1 MFSKALF
8 KQSSKANGMM
18 WSIITFAVCFM
29 LACVMLISGSG
40 SIGETKNAIE
50 DTIIQKEIEAGFK
63 SRAVGYYTYSEEGMK
78 YFDKAYADNIKG
90 GLIYY
95 GWIEKMPEHK
105 SSTIASIYQLE
116 LGYWKSQEPSMASYK
131 PDNKKIVETAKPWLA
146 KMPKKTSDMSDEA
159 YFTAIDEWRASCPVN
174 AEMVAGLAYLSSF
187 NEMSAHITKMVKE
200 SATPEV
206 LADKEK
212 LDTAISEAVSSVSCV
227 MYPQADGESGSALE
241 DYYDKAVAKGEERPE
256 HYDVT
261 ILTQKLA
268 EALQA
273 NTNYNKANIDDY
285 IYGEER
291 TEYRNDR
298 AEALSSVFLAVNM
311 TDEENI
317 GLLLDALSSYGVTT
331 KKFEAFGYGD
341 YNRAKEIAMTSI
353 ITYRGRLDYEISEIT
368 ETVGTAEYEAAVAAK
383 KAELTKDVTSS
394 LLSSLPTEV
403 SEALEDIGQADLY
416 TLIVGSIFYKLAGLL
431 LPIIFMIMAANNL
444 IAGQVDS
451 GSMAYVLSTSTKR
464 RTVAVTQALYL
475 VGSLLIMFMLTTATG
490 CVCLAI
496 VKEEVDL
503 SFGNLILL
511 NVGAF
516 LVLFALSGLNF
527 LTSCYFDRSKR
538 SMALG
543 GGLSIFALVAAML
556 GLFGSPVIP
565 KVVRLDSLNYFNYTT
580 IISLFDVV
588 AIMDGNLAFLWK
600 FAILFVIG
608 IVGYVV
614 GTEKF
619 VKKDLPL

>member
-8 KQSSKANGMM
+8 RQSSKANGTM
-18 WSIITFAVCFM
+18 WTIITFAVCFM

-63 SRAVGYYTYSEEGMK
+63 SRSVGYYSYSEEGMR
-78 YFDKAYADNIKG
+78 YFDKAYADNVKG
-90 GLIYY
+90 SLVYL
-95 GWIEKMPEHK
+95 GWLQKKPAKTDGMDDATYNAYLAAWKAAEPDMTAYKENNVQFKDAIEKWTAAMP
-105 SSTIASIYQLE
+105 TR
-116 LGYWKSQEPSMASYK
+116 
-131 PDNKKIVETAKPWLA
+131 TAE
-146 KMPKKTSDMSDEA
+146 MSDEQYATLLAAWNAQSPANAETAVALA
-159 YFTAIDEWRASCPVN
+159 YQAAFAEMNDHIAELVKKSADEATKADEEKLSTAI
-174 AEMVAGLAYLSSF
+174 AEAT
-187 NEMSAHITKMVKE
+187 SA
-200 SATPEV
+200 
-206 LADKEK
+206 
-212 LDTAISEAVSSVSCV
+212 VSCV
-227 MYPQADGESGSALE
+227 MYPEADESTEAGAALKA
-241 DYYDKAVAKGEERPE
+241 YYEKAAAKGETIPE

-261 ILTQKLA
+261 TLTQKLA
-268 EALQA
+268 IALTA
-273 NTNYNKANIDDY
+273 DPESGIDDY
-285 IYGEER
+285 VNGDER

-298 AEALSSVFLAVNM
+298 AETLSSVFLAVNM
-311 TDEENI
+311 TDEANVR
-317 GLLLDALSSYGVTT
+317 LLLDALSSYGVTEE
-331 KKFEAFGYGD
+331 KFESFGYGD
-341 YNRAKEIAMTSI
+341 YARAKDIARTSI

-368 ETVGTAEYEAAVAAK
+368 TEKGTPGYEAAVASV

-394 LLSSLPTEV
+394 LLSSLPKEV

-444 IAGQVDS
+444 ISGQVDS

-464 RTVAVTQALYL
+464 KTVAVTQAIYL
-475 VGSLLIMFMLTTATG
+475 IGSLLVMFVLTTITG
-490 CVCLAI
+490 CICLAI
-496 VKEEVDL
+496 VKEDVQL
-503 SFGNLILL
+503 TYGKLVLL
-511 NVGAF
+511 NAGAF

-527 LTSCYFDRSKR
+527 FTSCWFDRSKR
-538 SMALG
+538 SMAIG

-588 AIMDGNLAFLWK
+588 SIMDGNLTFLWK
-600 FAILFVIG
+600 FAILFVVG
-608 IVGYVV
+608 IIGYVAGSV
-614 GTEKF
+614 KF

>member
-8 KQSSKANGMM
+8 KQSSKANGTM
-18 WSIITFAVCFM
+18 WSIIAFAVCFM

-63 SRAVGYYTYSEEGMK
+63 SRAVGYYAYSEEGTK

-90 GLIYY
+90 SLIYL
-95 GWIEKMPEHK
+95 GWIEKMPERK
-105 SSTIASIYQLE
+105 STTLATLYQLE
-116 LGYWKSQEPSMASYK
+116 LNIWKSQEPSMSAYK
-131 PDNKKIVETAKPWLA
+131 EGSKQIAETAKPWVA
-146 KMPKKTSDMSDEA
+146 AMPKKTDGMTDDA
-159 YFTAIDEWRASCPVN
+159 YFAAIDEWKASCPVK
-174 AEMVAGLAYLSSF
+174 AEDAAALAYMTAY
-187 NEMSAHITKMVKE
+187 NEMSERITAIVKQTADAE
-200 SATPEV
+200 T
-206 LADKEK
+206 LADKDK
-212 LDTAISEAVSSVSCV
+212 LDSAVAEAVSSVSCV
-227 MYPQADGESGSALE
+227 MYPQADGESGAALE
-241 DYYDKAVAKGEERPE
+241 NYYDKAVAKGEQKPE

-261 ILTQKLA
+261 TLTQKLA
-268 EALQA
+268 EALEA
-273 NTNYNKANIDDY
+273 STNYNEANIDDY

-291 TEYRNDR
+291 TEYRNER
-298 AEALSSVFLAVNM
+298 AETLSSVFLAVNM

-317 GLLLDALSSYGVTT
+317 GLLLDALSSYGITAE
-331 KKFEAFGYGD
+331 KFEAFGYGE
-341 YNRAKEIAMTSI
+341 YARAKDIARTSI
-353 ITYRGRLDYEISEIT
+353 ITYRGRLDYELSEIT
-368 ETVGTAEYEAAVAAK
+368 ETPGTAEYEAEVAAK

-394 LLSSLPTEV
+394 LLSSLPDEV

-451 GSMAYVLSTSTKR
+451 GSMAYVLSSSTKR

-475 VGSLLIMFMLTTATG
+475 IGSLLIMFLLTTATG

-496 VKEEVDL
+496 VKGEVAL
-503 SFGNLILL
+503 TYGKLILL

-527 LTSCYFDRSKR
+527 FTSCYFDRSKR
-538 SMALG
+538 SMAIG

-565 KVVRLDSLNYFNYTT
+565 KVVRLESLNYFNYTT

-588 AIMDGNLAFLWK
+588 SIMDGNLTFLWK
-600 FAILFVIG
+600 FAILAVVG
-608 IVGYVV
+608 IIGYVA

>member
-8 KQSSKANGMM
+8 RQSSKANGTM
-18 WSIITFAVCFM
+18 WTIITFAVCFM

-63 SRAVGYYTYSEEGMK
+63 SRSVGYYSYSEEGMR
-78 YFDKAYADNIKG
+78 YFDKDYTDNVKGSLVYLGWLQKKPAKTDGTDDATYNAYLAAWKAAEPDMTAYKENNVRFKEA
-90 GLIYY
+90 
-95 GWIEKMPEHK
+95 IEQWTAAMP
-105 SSTIASIYQLE
+105 TR
-116 LGYWKSQEPSMASYK
+116 
-131 PDNKKIVETAKPWLA
+131 TAE
-146 KMPKKTSDMSDEA
+146 MSDEQYAALLAAWNAQSPANVKTAVALA
-159 YFTAIDEWRASCPVN
+159 YQAAF
-174 AEMVAGLAYLSSF
+174 AEMNDHIAGL
-187 NEMSAHITKMVKE
+187 VKE
-200 SATPEV
+200 SADEATKT
-206 LADKEK
+206 DKEK
-212 LDTAISEAVSSVSCV
+212 LDTAIAEATSAVNCV
-227 MYPQADGESGSALE
+227 MYPEADESTEAGAALKA
-241 DYYDKAVAKGEERPE
+241 YYEKAAAKGETIPE

-261 ILTQKLA
+261 TLTQKLA
-268 EALQA
+268 IALTA
-273 NTNYNKANIDDY
+273 DPESDIDGY
-285 IYGEER
+285 INGDER

-298 AEALSSVFLAVNM
+298 AETLSSVFLAVNM
-311 TDEENI
+311 TDEANVR
-317 GLLLDALSSYGVTT
+317 LLLDALSSYGVTEE
-331 KKFEAFGYGD
+331 KFESFGYGD
-341 YNRAKEIAMTSI
+341 YARAKDIARTSI

-368 ETVGTAEYEAAVAAK
+368 AEKGTPEYEAAVASV

-394 LLSSLPTEV
+394 LLSSLPKEV

-444 IAGQVDS
+444 ISGQVDS

-464 RTVAVTQALYL
+464 KTVAITQAIYL
-475 VGSLLIMFMLTTATG
+475 IGSLLVMFVLTTITG
-490 CVCLAI
+490 CICLAI
-496 VKEEVDL
+496 VKEDVQL
-503 SFGNLILL
+503 TYGKLVLL
-511 NVGAF
+511 NAGAF

-527 LTSCYFDRSKR
+527 FTSCWFDRSKR
-538 SMALG
+538 SMAIG

-588 AIMDGNLAFLWK
+588 SIMDGNLTFLWK
-600 FAILFVIG
+600 FAILFVVG
-608 IVGYVV
+608 IIGYVAGSV
-614 GTEKF
+614 KF

>member
-8 KQSSKANGMM
+8 KQSSKANGTM
-18 WSIITFAVCFM
+18 WTIITFAVCFM

-40 SIGETKNAIE
+40 SIGETKDAIE

-63 SRAVGYYTYSEEGMK
+63 SRSVGYYSYSEEGMR
-78 YFDKAYADNIKG
+78 YFDKAYADNVKG
-90 GLIYY
+90 SLVYL
-95 GWIEKMPEHK
+95 GWLQKVPNHQEGTTASTYQAAVKFWKKLAPDMTAYKENNVKFAAIAQTWLEKMPEK
-105 SSTIASIYQLE
+105 ADE
-116 LGYWKSQEPSMASYK
+116 
-131 PDNKKIVETAKPWLA
+131 
-146 KMPKKTSDMSDEA
+146 MSDEQ
-159 YFTAIDEWRASCPVN
+159 YFAAIDAWKAACPAT
-174 AEMVAGLAYLSSF
+174 AEIAAGLAYQDSF
-187 NEMSAHITKMVKE
+187 AEMNAHITELVKN
-200 SATPEV
+200 SADEATK
-206 LADKEK
+206 ADEEK
-212 LDTAISEAVSSVSCV
+212 LNTAIAEATSAVSCV
-227 MYPQADGESGSALE
+227 MYPEADESTEAGAALKA
-241 DYYDKAVAKGEERPE
+241 YYEKAAAKGETIPE

-261 ILTQKLA
+261 TLTQKLA
-268 EALQA
+268 VALA
-273 NTNYNKANIDDY
+273 TDTSANIDDY
-285 IYGEER
+285 INGDER

-298 AEALSSVFLAVNM
+298 AETLSSVFLAVNM
-311 TDEENI
+311 TDEANVK
-317 GLLLDALSSYGVTT
+317 LLLDALSSYGVTEE
-331 KKFEAFGYGD
+331 KFESFGYGD
-341 YNRAKEIAMTSI
+341 YAKAKDIARTSI

-368 ETVGTAEYEAAVAAK
+368 EEKGTPEYEAAVASV

-394 LLSSLPTEV
+394 LLSSLPKEV
-403 SEALEDIGQADLY
+403 SDALEDIGQADLY

-444 IAGQVDS
+444 ISGQVDS

-464 RTVAVTQALYL
+464 KTVAVTQAIYL
-475 VGSLLIMFMLTTATG
+475 IGSLLVMFILTTITG

-496 VKEEVDL
+496 VKEDVQL
-503 SFGNLILL
+503 TYGKLVLL

-527 LTSCYFDRSKR
+527 FTSCWFDRSKR
-538 SMALG
+538 SMAIG

-588 AIMDGNLAFLWK
+588 SIMDGNLTFLWK
-600 FAILFVIG
+600 FAILL
-608 IVGYVV
+608 VV
-614 GTEKF
+614 GIIGYIAGSVKF

>member
-8 KQSSKANGMM
+8 KQSSKANGTM
-18 WSIITFAVCFM
+18 WAIITFAVCFM

-78 YFDKAYADNIKG
+78 CFDKAYVDNIKG
-90 GLIYY
+90 SLIYL

-105 SSTIASIYQLE
+105 SSSLVYQAE
-116 LGYWKSQEPSMASYK
+116 LAFWKLQEPSMSAYK
-131 PDNKKIVETAKPWLA
+131 EDNQKIAQTAKPWLA
-146 KMPKKTSDMSDEA
+146 KMPKKSGDMTDAE
-159 YFTAIDEWRASCPVN
+159 YFAAIDEWRASCPVT
-174 AEMVAGLAYLSSF
+174 AEMVAGLAYLSAY
-187 NEMSAHITKMVKE
+187 NEMTAHITDMVKKSAD
-200 SATPEV
+200 SAT

-212 LDTAISEAVSSVSCV
+212 LNSAISEAVSSVSCV
-227 MYPQADGESGSALE
+227 MYPQADGESGAALE
-241 DYYDKAVAKGEERPE
+241 NYYEKAVAKGEQKPD

-261 ILTQKLA
+261 NLTKKLVSA
-268 EALQA
+268 LEAS
-273 NTNYNKANIDDY
+273 TDYNKANIDDY

-298 AEALSSVFLAVNM
+298 AELLSSIFLAVNM

-331 KKFEAFGYGD
+331 EKFESFGYGE

-353 ITYRGRLDYEISEIT
+353 ITYRGRLDYELSEIT
-368 ETVGTAEYEAAVAAK
+368 ETPGTAEYEATVAAK

-394 LLSSLPTEV
+394 LLSSLPKEV
-403 SEALEDIGQADLY
+403 SDALEDIGQADLY

-475 VGSLLIMFMLTTATG
+475 IGSILIMFILTTATG

-496 VKEEVDL
+496 VGNEVDL
-503 SFGNLILL
+503 TYGKLILL

-538 SMALG
+538 SMAIG

-556 GLFGSPVIP
+556 GLFGSSVIP

-588 AIMDGNLAFLWK
+588 SIMDGNLTFLWK
-600 FAILFVIG
+600 FAILLVVGVI
-608 IVGYVV
+608 GYVV